1 MVGRGAEVGEGDVGP
16 GHRHHPAVSRPPRS
30 LVLLLAAL
38 TLVGGGAH
46 GAEPEPPAR
55 IEAATGP
62 APAADS
68 PPVPAPDEEEDD
80 PAPYQ
85 GWATPQEPDPAP
97 PPRREPITLLFAFGA
112 YYTSAG
118 LYLPLT
124 SSPTPD
130 AGEQGEAQIYWSL
143 LRGALAPRFL
153 VLEASVNPMPILGL
167 GAHQWSWGY
176 QRAQLT
182 PDFNLVRAL
191 TAGFD
196 EPFALS
202 VFIGNVADFAPR
214 GRSEVRGR
222 GYLGVVVSGGVGHIR
237 ENVLVDDRWL
247 ETELKLKG
255 DRVGEEQKL
264 SWSFRVGLKLHDN
277 PDIADTAYLGL
288 RRSRVDYQ
296 EGSPWLANSGIEYR
310 FDLSLQGRPLRHF
323 LLVDKKWPL
332 GKGRAALVLGAG
344 LLWESG
350 AAYRGALAERHGTGL
365 QLLLRP
371 NIVF

>member
-1 MVGRGAEVGEGDVGP
+1 MSLA
-16 GHRHHPAVSRPPRS
+16 PRS
-30 LVLLLAAL
+30 LLLPLLAAL
-38 TLVGGGAH
+38 ALAGGGARA
-46 GAEPEPPAR
+46 AETEPPAR
-55 IEAATGP
+55 AEAVPGP
-62 APAADS
+62 APPAAS
-68 PPVPAPDEEEDD
+68 PPLPSPVEEEDD
-80 PAPYQ
+80 PSLYQ
-85 GWATPQEPDPAP
+85 GWATPQEPAPAP

-124 SSPTPD
+124 STPTPD

-143 LRGALAPRFL
+143 LRGALVPRFL

-167 GAHQWSWGY
+167 GLHQWTWGY
-176 QRAQLT
+176 QRAQLS

-202 VFIGNVADFAPR
+202 LFIGNVADFAPR
-214 GRSEVRGR
+214 GRSDVRGR
-222 GYLGVVVSGGVGHIR
+222 GYLGLVASGGIGHIK

-264 SWSFRVGLKLHDN
+264 SWSFRVGVKLHDN
-277 PDIADTAYLGL
+277 PDITDTAYLGL

-296 EGSPWLANSGIEYR
+296 DGPLWLANSGIEYR
-310 FDLSLQGRPLRHF
+310 FDVSLRGRPLRHF
-323 LLVDKKWPL
+323 LLIDKKWPL
-332 GKGRAALVLGAG
+332 GKGRAALVFGAG
-344 LLWESG
+344 LLWEAG
-350 AAYRGALAERHGTGL
+350 AAYRGSLAERHGTGL